1 MQYLRRGW
9 IGRGLGLMGE
19 SFDEWLRYGYNK
31 GWCGPD
37 VCETHDGVP
46 MSDLESISFFEGED
60 PCIPIIRLYD
70 SAETKLA
77 VEKEH
82 SPSQW
87 RASNQ
92 GL

>member
-1 MQYLRRGW
+1 MFD
-9 IGRGLGLMGE
+9 
-19 SFDEWLRYGYNK
+19 SFDEWLRFGYNK

-46 MSDLESISFFEGED
+46 MSETEFAAFEAGED
-60 PCIPIIRLYD
+60 PCVPIIRLYD
-70 SAETKLA
+70 SVETKLA
-77 VEKEH
+77 VEAAD
-82 SPSQW
+82 SASQW

>member
-1 MQYLRRGW
+1 MFD
-9 IGRGLGLMGE
+9 
-19 SFDEWLRYGYNK
+19 SFDEWLRFGYNK

-46 MSDLESISFFEGED
+46 MSEDEAISFDGGED

-70 SAETKLA
+70 NVQTKLA

-82 SPSQW
+82 TPSQW

>member
-1 MQYLRRGW
+1 MF
-9 IGRGLGLMGE
+9 E

-37 VCETHDGVP
+37 VCYSHDGLPSSVEE
-46 MSDLESISFFEGED
+46 DADWDDGGD
-60 PCIPIIRLYD
+60 PCVHIIRLYED
-70 SAETKLA
+70 LTVKAS
-77 VEKEH
+77 VEENH
-82 SPSQW
+82 SPSKW

>member
-1 MQYLRRGW
+1 MFD
-9 IGRGLGLMGE
+9 
-19 SFDEWLRYGYNK
+19 SFDEWLRFGYNK

-46 MSDLESISFFEGED
+46 MSEQESQAFEDGED
-60 PCIPIIRLYD
+60 PCIPIIRLYSGVVD
-70 SAETKLA
+70 KALIEA
-77 VEKEH
+77 AH

>member
-1 MQYLRRGW
+1 MF
-9 IGRGLGLMGE
+9 E

-46 MSDLESISFFEGED
+46 MSEAEALEFEESD

-70 SAETKLA
+70 SVETKRA
-77 VEKEH
+77 VEEAH